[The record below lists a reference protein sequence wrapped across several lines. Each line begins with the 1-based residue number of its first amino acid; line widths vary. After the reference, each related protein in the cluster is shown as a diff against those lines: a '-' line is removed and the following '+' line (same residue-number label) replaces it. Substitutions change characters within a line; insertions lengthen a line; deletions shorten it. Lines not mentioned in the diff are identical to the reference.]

1 MLRLFSLVFINFDY
15 YILES
20 IVIVI
25 VFTIMIIVS
34 EKNNNEKNLRL
45 SLQMIDDNDSKG
57 FQSKRL

>member
-20 IVIVI
+20 VVIVI
-25 VFTIMIIVS
+25 VFTIMIIIS
-34 EKNNNEKNLRL
+34 EKNNTEKNIRL